1 MSAQKTFGFTLIELM
16 IVVAV
21 IAILAAIAYPSYQ
34 NQVRKARMGQAQADL
49 LELAQFME
57 RCFVANNTYAG
68 CALPF
73 NASPRAGAPFYTI
86 GFNGTPNRQGFVLE
100 AIPQPTGGQDQF
112 ACQTLRINQAGTR
125 TFTGSGVSAAD
136 CW

>member
-1 MSAQKTFGFTLIELM
+1 MSARKANGFTLIELM

-21 IAILAAIAYPSYQ
+21 IAILAAIAYPTYQ
-34 NQVRKARMGQAQADL
+34 NQTRKARMGQAQADL

-57 RCFVANNTYAG
+57 RCFVSNNTYVA

-73 NASPRAGAPFYTI
+73 TTSPRNGIPYYRI
-86 GFNGTPNRQGFVLE
+86 SFNPATTRTAFTLQAEPQPEGGQNRQICGTLTLNERGVKGF
-100 AIPQPTGGQDQF
+100 AATGTQ
-112 ACQTLRINQAGTR
+112 
-125 TFTGSGVSAAD
+125 AD

>member
-1 MSAQKTFGFTLIELM
+1 MNAPKANGFTLIELM

-21 IAILAAIAYPSYQ
+21 IAILAAIAYPTYQ
-34 NQVRKARMGQAQADL
+34 NQVRKSRMGQAQADL

-57 RCFVANNTYAG
+57 RCFVSNNTYIG

-73 NASPRAGAPFYTI
+73 TASPR
-86 GFNGTPNRQGFVLE
+86 NGTPYYQIEFNPATTRTAFSLRAV
-100 AIPQPTGGQDQF
+100 PQAEGGQDKQKCGALTLNERGVKGF
-112 ACQTLRINQAGTR
+112 AATGTQ
-125 TFTGSGVSAAD
+125 AD

>member
-1 MSAQKTFGFTLIELM
+1 MNARKATGFTLIELM

-21 IAILAAIAYPSYQ
+21 IAILAAIAYPTYQ
-34 NQVRKARMGQAQADL
+34 NQVRKARMSQAQADL

-57 RCFVANNTYAG
+57 RCFVSNNSYLG

-73 NASPRAGAPFYTI
+73 AVSPRNGVPYYLI
-86 GFNGTPNRQGFVLE
+86 EFNPATTRTTFGLQ
-100 AIPQPTGGQDQF
+100 AIPEITGGQDKQK
-112 ACQTLRINQAGTR
+112 CGTLTLNQ
-125 TFTGSGVSAAD
+125 SGVKGFGANGTQAD